1 MLAAKAERKKLLA
14 SINDA
19 KAMRKSNA
27 RAMSAQEQARQA
39 RLDALADKLKHRG
52 LAGTKLG
59 KHKVPEG
66 NVVVQIGEDLSENLR
81 GLKVCTFSF
90 GIVLGDDADLCF
102 V

>member
-1 MLAAKAERKKLLA
+1 
-14 SINDA
+14 
-19 KAMRKSNA
+19 MRKSNA

-66 NVVVQIGEDLSENLR
+66 NVIVQIGEDLSENLR
-81 GLKVCTFSF
+81 GLKVCTFR
-90 GIVLGDDADLCF
+90 LELCW
-102 V
+102 